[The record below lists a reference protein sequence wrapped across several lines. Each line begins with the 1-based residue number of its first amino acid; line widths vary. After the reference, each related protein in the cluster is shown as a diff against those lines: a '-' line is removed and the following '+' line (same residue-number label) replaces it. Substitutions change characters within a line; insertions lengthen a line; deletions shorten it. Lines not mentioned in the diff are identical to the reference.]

1 MQLSYTLM
9 YIYGFVWFCFI
20 LVGFALSSQNHKT
33 FIYFNNNI
41 LYDLILDYHSKTVG
55 FSVIKRVL
63 TRTTITGTTTTAA
76 ITATIITGGKPQ

>member
-1 MQLSYTLM
+1 M

-20 LVGFALSSQNHKT
+20 LVAFALSSQNHKR
-33 FIYFNNNI
+33 FIYFSNNI

-63 TRTTITGTTTTAA
+63 TEAEATTGTTTAA